1 MKHYDFPKNFWWGTA
16 ASGPQT
22 EGRIKGDG
30 KGENIW
36 DYWYDLEPEKFFNQV
51 GPEKTSQVYTKY
63 REDVQLMKE
72 TGHNTFRTSIQW
84 SRLFPKGRSESTGC
98 IILPLIFYRITGAG
112 N

>member
-22 EGRIKGDG
+22 EGRIEGDG

-51 GPEKTSQVYTKY
+51 GPENLSSLHEIS
-63 REDVQLMKE
+63 R
-72 TGHNTFRTSIQW
+72 RRSIDE
-84 SRLFPKGRSESTGC
+84 RDRS
-98 IILPLIFYRITGAG
+98 
-112 N
+112 

>member
-1 MKHYDFPKNFWWGTA
+1 MTNYVFPENFWWGSA

-22 EGRIKGDG
+22 EGRVTGDG

-36 DYWYDLEPEKFFNQV
+36 DHWYDLEPEKFFNQV
-51 GPEKTSQVYTKY
+51 GPSKTSQVYTKY
-63 REDVQLMKE
+63 KRGDVALMKA

-84 SRLFPKGRSESTGC
+84 SRLLPNGTGKVNEQAVT
-98 IILPLIFYRITGAG
+98 FYRTYFLK